1 MSFANFLK
9 ESTGDV
15 VIKDTMNVLKAE
27 FDENRIQST
36 KLRDNKLEV
45 ESHYDGE
52 IYHVNVSPL
61 VVELTERNE
70 FIESYSLVFN
80 TAKEIADKIIDKL
93 ASFSKWLKGPLGPFN
108 LSAEFN
114 HIISV

>member
-1 MSFANFLK
+1 MSFADFLK
-9 ESTGDV
+9 ESTGV
-15 VIKDTMNVLKAE
+15 AVEDTMKVLKAE

-36 KLRDNKLEV
+36 KMRDDKLEV

-61 VVELTERNE
+61 IVELTERNE
-70 FIESYSLVFN
+70 VIESYSLVFK

-93 ASFSKWLKGPLGPFN
+93 QSFSKWLKGPRGPFN

>member
-15 VIKDTMNVLKAE
+15 VKDTMKVLKAE

-52 IYHVNVSPL
+52 IYHVNVSHL

-70 FIESYSLVFN
+70 VIKSYSLVSK
-80 TAKEIADKIIDKL
+80 TAKEIAELIIDKL
-93 ASFSKWLKGPLGPFN
+93 ASFSKWLKGPRGPFN

>member
-1 MSFANFLK
+1 MSFADFLK
-9 ESTGDV
+9 ESTGV
-15 VIKDTMNVLKAE
+15 AVEDTMKALKAE

-36 KLRDNKLEV
+36 KMRDDKLEV

-61 VVELTERNE
+61 TVKLTERNE
-70 FIESYSLVFN
+70 VIESYSLVSN
-80 TAKEIADKIIDKL
+80 TAKEIAELIIDKL
-93 ASFSKWLKGPLGPFN
+93 QSFTKWLKGLRSPFN

-114 HIISV
+114 QIISV

>member
-1 MSFANFLK
+1 MSFADFLK
-9 ESTGDV
+9 ESTGV
-15 VIKDTMNVLKAE
+15 AVEDTMKVLKAE

-36 KLRDNKLEV
+36 KMRDDKLEV

-61 VVELTERNE
+61 TVKLTERNE
-70 FIESYSLVFN
+70 VIESYSLVFK

-93 ASFSKWLKGPLGPFN
+93 QSFSKWLKGPRGPFN

>member
-1 MSFANFLK
+1 MSFADFLK
-9 ESTGDV
+9 ESIGV
-15 VIKDTMNVLKAE
+15 AVEDTMKALKAE

-36 KLRDNKLEV
+36 KMRDDKLEV

-52 IYHVNVSPL
+52 IYHVIVSPL
-61 VVELTERNE
+61 TVKLTERNE
-70 FIESYSLVFN
+70 VIESYSLVSN
-80 TAKEIADKIIDKL
+80 TAKEIAELIIDKL
-93 ASFSKWLKGPLGPFN
+93 ISFTKWLKGPRGPFN

>member
-1 MSFANFLK
+1 MSFANFLE

-15 VIKDTMNVLKAE
+15 VKDTMKVLKAE

-70 FIESYSLVFN
+70 VIESYSLVFK

-93 ASFSKWLKGPLGPFN
+93 LSFSKWLKGPRGPFN

>member
-1 MSFANFLK
+1 MSFADFLK
-9 ESTGDV
+9 ESTGV
-15 VIKDTMNVLKAE
+15 AVEDTMKVLKAE

-36 KLRDNKLEV
+36 KMRDDKLEV

-61 VVELTERNE
+61 TVKLAERNE
-70 FIESYSLVFN
+70 VIESYSLVSN
-80 TAKEIADKIIDKL
+80 TAKEIAELIIDKL
-93 ASFSKWLKGPLGPFN
+93 QSFSKWLKGPRGPFN
-108 LSAEFN
+108 LSAKFN

>member
-1 MSFANFLK
+1 MSFADFLK
-9 ESTGDV
+9 ESTGV
-15 VIKDTMNVLKAE
+15 AVEDTMKVLKAE

-36 KLRDNKLEV
+36 KMRDDKLEV

-61 VVELTERNE
+61 TVKLTERNE
-70 FIESYSLVFN
+70 VIESYSLVSN

-93 ASFSKWLKGPLGPFN
+93 ASFRK
-108 LSAEFN
+108 
-114 HIISV
+114 

>member
-1 MSFANFLK
+1 
-9 ESTGDV
+9 
-15 VIKDTMNVLKAE
+15 MNVLKAE

-70 FIESYSLVFN
+70 FIVCAPGVNFVDSYFGSLENEGYTVN
-80 TAKEIADKIIDKL
+80 GSNAVSTSGKVRINVTANDYPFFFFDATKIVIK
-93 ASFSKWLKGPLGPFN
+93 P
-108 LSAEFN
+108 
-114 HIISV
+114 VV